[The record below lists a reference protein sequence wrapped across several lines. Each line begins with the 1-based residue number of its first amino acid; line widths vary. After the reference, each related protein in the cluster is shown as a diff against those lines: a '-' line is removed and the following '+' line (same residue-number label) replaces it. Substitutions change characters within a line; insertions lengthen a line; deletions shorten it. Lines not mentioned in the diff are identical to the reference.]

1 MVAYGY
7 IIMRKGWISISWP
20 HSFQTYSEWIDFE
33 PVWIIYEIAGNYISD
48 YRIQVEFHS
57 SQPMNFLSNTDPP
70 SIPDFYFKSKKQ
82 NQEKTTEKIKLYV
95 NISHAYVA
103 ESVDMFFIVFTRSQ
117 VKLLQL
123 GSFLSSGIIIDQW
136 GALFRLWNS
145 PTFFRSNF
153 KPTPSLT

>member
-1 MVAYGY
+1 M
-7 IIMRKGWISISWP
+7 
-20 HSFQTYSEWIDFE
+20 
-33 PVWIIYEIAGNYISD
+33 WIIYEIAGNYLSD

-103 ESVDMFFIVFTRSQ
+103 ESVDMFFVVFTRSQ
-117 VKLLQL
+117 IIAAVKLK
-123 GSFLSSGIIIDQW
+123 
-136 GALFRLWNS
+136 WNHY
-145 PTFFRSNF
+145 
-153 KPTPSLT
+153 

>member
-1 MVAYGY
+1 MVTSLWEKVESLYHHL
-7 IIMRKGWISISWP
+7 IP
-20 HSFQTYSEWIDFE
+20 FQTYSEWIDFE

-103 ESVDMFFIVFTRSQ
+103 EVWTC
-117 VKLLQL
+117 
-123 GSFLSSGIIIDQW
+123 
-136 GALFRLWNS
+136 
-145 PTFFRSNF
+145 
-153 KPTPSLT
+153 SL